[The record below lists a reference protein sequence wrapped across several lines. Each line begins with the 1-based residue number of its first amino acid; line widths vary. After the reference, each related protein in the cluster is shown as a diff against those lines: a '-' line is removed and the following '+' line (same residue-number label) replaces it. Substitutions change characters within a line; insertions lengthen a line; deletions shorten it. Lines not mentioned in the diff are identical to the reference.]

1 MTSPHPRGRPLPRL
15 AALPLLLALP
25 GGALVA
31 QTNAGTAPAPTAAA
45 SAAPSAAAVRR
56 DFTPADLKGWKTVR
70 SAQLSNDGRW
80 FAYQYAPNEGD
91 AEVVLRSMADGKET
105 RIPIGEAP
113 AQQGFGGPGA
123 AAPVQFSADGQW
135 LAVTVYPK
143 QADARR
149 LRRERRPAQN
159 KLVLVRT
166 ATGETREFDKIRRA
180 AFAGERPTHVVL
192 QAYPADAGPTP
203 PAGAPAGPGAAAP
216 ARVESSDLL
225 VHRLGTSDVLTV
237 GSVGEFAV
245 DDDGRWLA
253 YTVERRD
260 TQGNGVHVHD
270 LASGTVRVL
279 DSEKALYR
287 RLAWSDTLPQLAVLR
302 GTVDSAAS
310 DTAYA
315 VLGFR
320 GFGAGAPRA
329 TVMALAGRAD
339 APKGMRVSPDRT
351 PRWTVQGDGL
361 LFGLREKKAAPPKEE
376 PDDEKPNLMIWHWK
390 EARLQ
395 SQQQVQEQAD
405 KTFSYLAAFWPGTNK
420 VVALSDSTMRQVQML
435 PTDRWALGTDGRA
448 DERRGLL
455 EGLPRVDQYVV
466 DPRTGERRL
475 ALGKL
480 RQGPTLPSP
489 DGRKLLYFDDGHYH
503 ALDLATLAKRNLTSG
518 ASVSFWDTEDDHNVD
533 KPATFPVGWA
543 KDGSAVL
550 LSDNWDI
557 WKIPAAGGA
566 PVNLTRD
573 GRTRGVRYQS
583 RVVIDPRESGIDL
596 GKPMF
601 VRLYGERT
609 KQGGLARVD
618 AQRGGATTLVL
629 DDAAFN
635 PRRARDADVWVT
647 SRSTFAEYPDWW
659 RLENGKPTTRLT
671 NGSTQLASFKWSAG
685 TRLVNYVTD
694 KGDSLQG
701 TLYLPA
707 DYREGQKYP
716 TVTYIY
722 EKLSQGRHQFS
733 HPNEVNG
740 VSIHPGLMTSR
751 GYAVFMPDIV
761 YKVNDPGMSAVWS
774 VVPAVKAA
782 IATGIVD
789 SARVGLQGH
798 SWGGYQTAFLVT
810 QTDIFKSAIAGAPL
824 TDLVSMYSS
833 VYWNSGLANQPIF
846 QSSQGRF
853 TGNYLQN
860 MEAYARN
867 SPNRHADKIKTPL
880 VILHNDKD
888 GAVDFNQGI
897 TFYNTLKQL
906 GKEAILL
913 EYPGENHGLVQ
924 RGNLKDYQT
933 RMMEWFDVHLK
944 GAPAPDWIERGVPR
958 LQMDDHLR
966 ARKPKPEPKKEEPK
980 RIATA
985 G

>member
-1 MTSPHPRGRPLPRL
+1 MPSPSRLAGVPLL
-15 AALPLLLALP
+15 AALLAPPLL
-25 GGALVA
+25 A
-31 QTNAGTAPAPTAAA
+31 QTGGGNATAPAAPPSGPGAAGAPATA
-45 SAAPSAAAVRR
+45 RR
-56 DFTPADLKGWKTVR
+56 DFAQADLKAWRTVR
-70 SAQLSNDGRW
+70 NAQLSNDGRW
-80 FAYQYAPNEGD
+80 FAYQDAPNEGD

-113 AQQGFGGPGA
+113 APQGFGAAA
-123 AAPVQFSADGQW
+123 AAPVQFSGDGAW

-149 LRRERRPAQN
+149 LRRERRPVQT
-159 KLVLVRT
+159 KVVLVRT
-166 ATGETREFDKIRRA
+166 ATGERREFDRIRRA

-192 QAYPADAGPTP
+192 QAYPADG
-203 PAGAPAGPGAAAP
+203 GAPAPAVNPAAPFAAPPP
-216 ARVESSDLL
+216 ARVESGDLL

-237 GSVGEFAV
+237 GSVADFGI
-245 DDDGRWLA
+245 DHGGRWLA
-253 YTVERRD
+253 YAVERREQ
-260 TQGNGVHVHD
+260 QGNGVHVHD
-270 LASGTVRVL
+270 LSTGTVRVL
-279 DSEKALYR
+279 DSEKAVYR

-302 GTVDSAAS
+302 GVVDSAAS

-320 GFGAGAPRA
+320 GFGAAAPRA
-329 TVMALAGRAD
+329 TALTLAGRAD
-339 APKGMRVSPDRT
+339 APKGMRVSPDRA

-361 LFGLREKKAAPPKEE
+361 LFGLREQGAPPTKEE

-405 KTFSYLAAFWPGTNK
+405 KAFSYLVAYWPATNK
-420 VVALSDSTMRQVQML
+420 VVSLSDTGMRQVAML

-455 EGLPRVDQYVV
+455 EGLPKADHYVI

-475 ALGKL
+475 ALQAL

-489 DGRKLLYFDDGHYH
+489 DGRRVLYFDGGHYH
-503 ALDLATLAKRNLTSG
+503 ALELATLAKRNLTAG
-518 ASVSFWDTEDDHNVD
+518 APVAFWDAEDDHNVE

-543 KDGSAVL
+543 TDGSAVL
-550 LSDNWDI
+550 LSDNWDV
-557 WKIPAAGGA
+557 WKVPAAGGA

-573 GRTRGVRYQS
+573 GRARGVRYQQ
-583 RVVIDPRESGIDL
+583 RVVVDPRVSGVDL
-596 GKPMF
+596 AQPLYL
-601 VRLYGERT
+601 RLYGERT

-618 AQRGGATTLVL
+618 ARRGGATTLVL
-629 DDAAFN
+629 DDAAFA

-647 SRSTFAEYPDWW
+647 TRSTFTEYPDWW
-659 RLENGKPTTRLT
+659 RLEDGKPTTRLT
-671 NGSTQLASFKWSAG
+671 NGHTQLASFKWSSG

-707 DYREGQKYP
+707 DYREGEKYP

-733 HPNEVNG
+733 HPSEING

-782 IATGIVD
+782 IATGVVD
-789 SARVGLQGH
+789 SARVGIQGH

-810 QTDIFKSAIAGAPL
+810 QTDVFKAAVAGAPL
-824 TDLVSMYSS
+824 TDMVSMYSS
-833 VYWNSGLANQPIF
+833 VYWNTGNANQPIF

-860 MEAYARN
+860 AEAYARN
-867 SPNRHADKIKTPL
+867 SPNRHADKVKTPL

-897 TFYNTLKQL
+897 TYYNTLKQL
-906 GKEAILL
+906 GKEVILL

-933 RMMEWFDVHLK
+933 RLMEWFDVHLK
-944 GAPAPDWIERGVPR
+944 GTPAPDWIDRGVPR
-958 LQMDDHLR
+958 LKMDEHLR
-966 ARKPKPEPKKEEPK
+966 SRRPKAEPKKEEPK
-980 RIATA
+980 RIAAA